1 MEKTSKTIFKIIGA
15 ILIIVVIG
23 IVILLIK
30 GPSDP
35 IVLTDEEAIKQNE
48 QQSKL
53 YENVDLAGFDTVS
66 ITGEKVTSDYFKDY
80 KITMINIWTTNCN
93 PCIAEMPDIAK
104 LYDSRPKDSNI
115 ISICADTVDNKDA
128 VEFATKV
135 MDDAGAKFLT
145 LIPDDVLQKAL
156 TDRATL
162 FPTTIFVDSKGKII
176 GQPHFGGR
184 TEDDYRQAILD
195 RLEEVEKSK

>member
-1 MEKTSKTIFKIIGA
+1 MIFKIIGA
-15 ILIIVVIG
+15 ILIIAIIG

-35 IVLTDEEAIKQNE
+35 IVLTDEEVIKRNE

-53 YENVDLAGFDTVS
+53 YENVDLTGFDTVS

-80 KITMINIWTTNCN
+80 KITMINLWTTNCS

-104 LYDSRPKDSNI
+104 LYDNRPKDSNI
-115 ISICADTVDNKDA
+115 ISICVDTVDDKDA

-135 MDDAGAKFLT
+135 MSDADAKFLT
-145 LIPDDVLQKAL
+145 LIPDAVLQKAL
-156 TDRATL
+156 TDRANL
-162 FPTTIFVDSKGKII
+162 FPTTIFVDSNGKIV

-195 RLEEVEKSK
+195 RLEQVEKSK

>member
-1 MEKTSKTIFKIIGA
+1 MEKISKTIFKIIGV

-23 IVILLIK
+23 IIILLIK

-35 IVLTDEEAIKQNE
+35 IVLTDEEVIKQNE

-53 YENVDLAGFDTVS
+53 YENVNLAGFDTVS
-66 ITGEKVTSDYFKDY
+66 ITGEKITYDYFRDY
-80 KITMINIWTTNCN
+80 KIIMINIWTTNCS

-115 ISICADTVDNKDA
+115 ISICVDTVDNKDA

-195 RLEEVEKSK
+195 RLEQVEKSK